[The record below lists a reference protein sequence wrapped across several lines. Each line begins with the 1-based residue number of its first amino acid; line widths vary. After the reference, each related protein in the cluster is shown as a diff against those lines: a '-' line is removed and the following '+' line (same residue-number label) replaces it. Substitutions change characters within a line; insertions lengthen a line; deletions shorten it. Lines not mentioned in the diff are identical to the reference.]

1 MNNIKMENCNFYVN
15 KEKRTIVCVI
25 PETKNM
31 FYDFVDENF
40 QFKFYNIGDGL
51 TYDAMEECYWMPESF
66 SGKAVCAPDDEWN
79 EELGRRIAFSRAK
92 HKCYKSFFKRANRL
106 VSSLDTYIGY
116 MLEQFNAFGKKCET
130 NKIRLDKL
138 IDQSLE

>member
-15 KEKRTIVCVI
+15 KAKRTIVCVI
-25 PETKNM
+25 PETHAM
-31 FYDFVDENF
+31 FRDFIYENF
-40 QFKFYNIGDGL
+40 RFKFYNIGNGL
-51 TYDAMEECYWMPESF
+51 TYEAMEDYWMPRSF
-66 SGKAVCAPDDEWN
+66 SGKAVCSPDDEWD

-92 HKCYKSFFKRANRL
+92 HKCYRSFFKRANRL
-106 VSSLDTYIGY
+106 VGLLDTYIGY